1 MINPEIQTTDDRRT
15 GFSAGRWTVVSR
27 LRTTMNWPSG
37 TSAGIAAQDS
47 IIVATASFTIVATAS
62 FTTAASFTVARISR
76 VAGCAGVGMD
86 C

>member
-1 MINPEIQTTDDRRT
+1 MINPEIQNTDDRRT
-15 GFSAGRWTVVSR
+15 GFSEGRWTAVSR
-27 LRTTMNWPSG
+27 LRTTMNWASG

-47 IIVATASFTIVATAS
+47 IIVATASFMVVTAS
-62 FTTAASFTVARISR
+62 FIVARISR